1 MGQYNAKQF
10 ESIRWKIGR
19 DIASQADQER
29 KGNDQVDKRK
39 PGTLKQKEYRE
50 QYSFVWVTRFRYREQ
65 N

>member
-29 KGNDQVDKRK
+29 QGNDQVDKRK
-39 PGTLKQKEYRE
+39 FGTLKQKKYRE
-50 QYSFVWVTRFRYREQ
+50 
-65 N
+65 